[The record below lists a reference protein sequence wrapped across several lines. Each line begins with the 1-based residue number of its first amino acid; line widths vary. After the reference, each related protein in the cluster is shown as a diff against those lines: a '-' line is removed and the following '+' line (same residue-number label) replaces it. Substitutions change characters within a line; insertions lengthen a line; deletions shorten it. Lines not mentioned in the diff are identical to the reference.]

1 MKADPRPYAGAL
13 IAFATMHGK
22 EALAQQPFRDIL
34 GASVVAPAGLNT
46 DQFGTFSGEIPRIL
60 TPHAAAR
67 AKVHLGIHLSG
78 TLFGLASEGSFGS
91 GFGPLVEHHEILMF
105 VDVSRG
111 LELIEGTI
119 LTSPIPAGHKVMTVD
134 AAVAYAGKV
143 NFPTQGLVIRGGSDP
158 SMVTKNFDSIDTLTH
173 MISQLLQQEPQVT
186 IEPDYRAHR
195 CPSRADTIRTLSAR
209 MAQRLDMACEQC
221 ETPGFGR
228 LDIERGLRCTDC
240 GLPTQLIAA
249 DIHGCGSC
257 AHTVRIPRPE
267 QSASPR
273 WCDSCNP

>member
-1 MKADPRPYAGAL
+1 
-13 IAFATMHGK
+13 
-22 EALAQQPFRDIL
+22 
-34 GASVVAPAGLNT
+34 
-46 DQFGTFSGEIPRIL
+46 
-60 TPHAAAR
+60 
-67 AKVHLGIHLSG
+67 
-78 TLFGLASEGSFGS
+78 
-91 GFGPLVEHHEILMF
+91 MF

-143 NFPTQGLVIRGGSDP
+143 NFPTQGLVIRDGSDP

-209 MAQRLDMACEQC
+209 MAQRLDTACEQC